1 MTNQELYD
9 YINEHIDPH
18 LKIGN
23 YIADEYVK
31 EGYGQVR
38 GGYFDVAY
46 KNNIVILKE
55 TAEPSQKWHLIDSY
69 YALKQKDGNF
79 NMHTKANLSRIM
91 CPQLMLWIAEIAGL
105 NKELIKTAK
114 ELAVTYEKE
123 QGTKDSRRIKRD
135 VLKHALRWELIT
147 QIIKDTDS
155 WESITK
161 QAGNIK

>member
-9 YINEHIDPH
+9 YISEHIDPH
-18 LKIGN
+18 LEIGD

-38 GGYFDVAY
+38 GGYYDVAY
-46 KNNIVILKE
+46 KNNVVILKE

-69 YALKQKDGNF
+69 YALKQKNGNF
-79 NMHTKANLSRIM
+79 NMHTNANLSGIM

-114 ELAVTYEKE
+114 DLAVTYENE
-123 QGTKDSRRIKRD
+123 QRTKDSRKIKRD
-135 VLKHALRWELIT
+135 VLKNALRWELIT
-147 QIIKDTDS
+147 RIIKEADT
-155 WESITK
+155 WESVKCKVSEIV
-161 QAGNIK
+161 